1 MGLIEERGEGQ
12 PQHDSDQGDEEELQQ
27 RSRQPE
33 LPSWQVVFLSR
44 IPEMVAGRMGREGC
58 SSQVD
63 LLISGGCVG
72 FWCIQ
77 RWEQAARQFLPG
89 YDVLEDYADAACP
102 LYIMMEKMPFHHVTA
117 GLLYKGNYL
126 NRSLSAG
133 SDSEQLANI
142 SVEELDEIREAFRV
156 LDRDGNGF
164 ISKQEL
170 GMAMRSLGYMP
181 SEVELAI
188 IMQRLDM
195 DGDGQVD
202 FDEFMTI
209 LGPKLV
215 SSEGRDGFLGNT
227 IDSIFWQENTQRI
240 QYFFCL
246 FPSPQRNKSKNSVGM
261 KHRNAVATAG
271 VDVDMETF
279 MDCGGG
285 AVFRHIL
292 TAVQC
297 LKLPNSQDQ
306 VVIQVKSG
314 VTGNE
319 RVSKIWYQ
327 LQEKNKT

>member
-1 MGLIEERGEGQ
+1 MCVKFGLSGMLC
-12 PQHDSDQGDEEELQQ
+12 S
-27 RSRQPE
+27 
-33 LPSWQVVFLSR
+33 
-44 IPEMVAGRMGREGC
+44 MVASGVIFLNM
-58 SSQVD
+58 D
-63 LLISGGCVG
+63 L
-72 FWCIQ
+72 
-77 RWEQAARQFLPG
+77 R
-89 YDVLEDYADAACP
+89 
-102 LYIMMEKMPFHHVTA
+102 EKMPFHHVTA

-227 IDSIFWQENTQRI
+227 IDSIFWQN
-240 QYFFCL
+240 
-246 FPSPQRNKSKNSVGM
+246 NN
-261 KHRNAVATAG
+261 NA
-271 VDVDMETF
+271 
-279 MDCGGG
+279 
-285 AVFRHIL
+285 
-292 TAVQC
+292 
-297 LKLPNSQDQ
+297 
-306 VVIQVKSG
+306 
-314 VTGNE
+314 
-319 RVSKIWYQ
+319 
-327 LQEKNKT
+327 EKNNFLMRYVNTRANGKMKSYFHDELLNVEVIFSLKCSKLTHSLIFQSEAL

>member
-1 MGLIEERGEGQ
+1 MEQPERGPAPLPAASLGISASSLH
-12 PQHDSDQGDEEELQQ
+12 PPLNNSARSDLEEEEEEGRGGKKSRANLWR
-27 RSRQPE
+27 RSRLVE
-33 LPSWQVVFLSR
+33 R
-44 IPEMVAGRMGREGC
+44 
-58 SSQVD
+58 
-63 LLISGGCVG
+63 
-72 FWCIQ
+72 
-77 RWEQAARQFLPG
+77 
-89 YDVLEDYADAACP
+89 
-102 LYIMMEKMPFHHVTA
+102 EKMPFHHVTA

-227 IDSIFWQENTQRI
+227 IDSIFWQFDMQRI
-240 QYFFCL
+240 TL
-246 FPSPQRNKSKNSVGM
+246 EELK
-261 KHRNAVATAG
+261 
-271 VDVDMETF
+271 
-279 MDCGGG
+279 
-285 AVFRHIL
+285 HIL
-292 TAVQC
+292 YHAFRDHLTMKDIENIIINEEES
-297 LKLPNSQDQ
+297 LNENSGNCQTEFEVHAQ
-306 VVIQVKSG
+306 KQNRQTCVRKSLICAFAMAFIISVMLIAANQILRSG
-314 VTGNE
+314 ME
-319 RVSKIWYQ
+319 
-327 LQEKNKT
+327 